1 MTVCQLHTAVAALI
15 RSWWDND
22 QPASD
27 RLLEKTASKITHHQ
41 RRNAQARKS
50 HTKTTK
56 RKLRELGIRLTDV
69 PRCSWGRS

>member
-1 MTVCQLHTAVAALI
+1 VCQLHTAMAALV

-27 RLLEKTASKITHHQ
+27 RLLDKTAAKITYQ
-41 RRNAQARKS
+41 QQRNAQARKS

-56 RKLRELGIRLTDV
+56 RKLHELGIQLTDV
-69 PRCSWGRS
+69 PRCSWGRT